1 MMVLP
6 RENVDP
12 LGLED
17 TVAPLDGVVNYDL
30 VGALANLSLA
40 VELEAAAEGVHLV
53 VVAARGVAA
62 PPLYGIDLKVLKIAP
77 VG

>member
-1 MMVLP
+1 MMILP
-6 RENVDP
+6 RENVDT

-40 VELEAAAEGVHLV
+40 VELKAAAKGVYLV

-62 PPLYGIDLKVLKIAP
+62 PTLYGIYLEVLKVAP